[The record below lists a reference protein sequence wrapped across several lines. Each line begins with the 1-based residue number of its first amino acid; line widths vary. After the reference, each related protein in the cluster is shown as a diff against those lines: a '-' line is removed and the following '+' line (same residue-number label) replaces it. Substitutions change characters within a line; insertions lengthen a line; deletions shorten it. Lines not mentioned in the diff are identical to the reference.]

1 MPDVFTE
8 ALAGVAPWQIAA
20 AAILFL
26 AAYALVTVD
35 RWNRAVV
42 MTSAAL
48 LMILLGIIDARDAL
62 RVYVEWRTVLLFM
75 GMMILAGVANRSGVF
90 QYVAVWSVQRAQGKP
105 LVLLIFY
112 AGLTAVFSALLDNI
126 TAVMLIVPVTIAVA
140 RRLRLPGTPFLIVE
154 LVAANIGGVASLV
167 GSPTNMMIGMSAG
180 FGYMDF
186 LRTAAPLALVLLVVS
201 VAIIVFIYRRMLA
214 APSGNRHT
222 EWMLLEPSSQLSN
235 RKLAVHSAI
244 VLGLTV
250 LAFLL
255 QKPLH
260 LDAFVIAMSGA
271 VLLLW
276 IGVRHD
282 EVEEEL
288 FGSVEWVTL
297 FCIAGLYVLAGG
309 LSQTGVSGWIA
320 AKATE
325 AVQGNALGGAMLIL
339 WVGGLFSAVADQLPF
354 TAAMLPVV
362 REMGAHLQL
371 SNGEAALQ
379 PLWWALSFG
388 VGLGGGGSLLGAS
401 ANMVAAGL
409 AMREGSEIRLGEF
422 VKVGAPIA
430 LLCLA
435 AASLYVGWLWF

>member
-8 ALAGVAPWQIAA
+8 PLAGSESWQIAA

-26 AAYALVTVD
+26 AAYALVIVD

-48 LMILLGIIDARDAL
+48 LIILLGIVDVRDAI
-62 RVYVEWRTVLLFM
+62 RVYVEWRTLLLFM
-75 GMMILAGVANRSGVF
+75 GMMIFAGVANRSGVF
-90 QYVAVWSVQRAQGKP
+90 QYVAVWSVRRAQGKP
-105 LVLLIFY
+105 LLLLTFY

-140 RRLRLPGTPFLIVE
+140 RRLRLPVTPFLIAE
-154 LVAANIGGVASLV
+154 LIAANIGGMASLV
-167 GSPTNMMIGMSAG
+167 GSPTNMMIGMAATL
-180 FGYMDF
+180 GYVDF
-186 LRTAAPLALVLLVVS
+186 LRTAGPLAIVLLVVS
-201 VAIIVFIYRRMLA
+201 IALISFVYRRKLA
-214 APSGNRHT
+214 VPANRLA
-222 EWMLLEPSSQLSN
+222 EWMLLEPARQLADG
-235 RKLAVHSAI
+235 KLAVRSSL

-260 LDAFVIAMSGA
+260 LDSAVIAMAGA
-271 VLLLW
+271 AVLLW
-276 IGVRHD
+276 IGVRRD

-297 FCIAGLYVLAGG
+297 FCIAGLYVVVGG
-309 LSQTGVSGWIA
+309 ISATGVSGWIA
-320 AKATE
+320 DKAAE
-325 AVQGNALGGAMLIL
+325 AVQGNAFGGAMLIM
-339 WVGGLFSAVADQLPF
+339 WIGGLFSAVADQLPF
-354 TAAMLPVV
+354 TAVMLPVV
-362 REMGAHLQL
+362 REIGAQLQL
-371 SNGEAALQ
+371 SGGDAALQ
-379 PLWWALSFG
+379 PLWWSLAFG
-388 VGLGGGGSLLGAS
+388 VGLGGSGSLLGAS

-409 AMREGSEIRLGEF
+409 AMREGHEIRFGEF

-430 LLCLA
+430 LVSLA